1 MGILILKDG
10 SWSKSKGAM
19 RARDIVR
26 ASAVSISTR
35 PYGLEFLLR
44 GELAKMPSSMN
55 SKWAFNDK
63 RGKARIMRAPEFQLR
78 LEALSAWAD
87 HVSPP
92 WQRKC
97 LELDNTRRAFVLI
110 ACADCMHRM
119 DTHNI
124 PKATCDW
131 LQKNKFI
138 NNDKF
143 VDALALSS
151 RMIWPNASDHTDSKI
166 YLIEHDPKFKNSFER
181 MLGCVYG
188 IPVEGIYERR
198 CT

>member
-10 SWSKSKGAM
+10 SWSKSKAAHTV
-19 RARDIVR
+19 RQILR
-26 ASAVSISTR
+26 ASAVSISTM
-35 PYGLEFLLR
+35 PFGLEFLLR
-44 GELAKMPSSMN
+44 GELAKIPSSMN

-78 LEALSAWAD
+78 LEALTTWAN

-92 WQRKC
+92 PFRKC
-97 LELDNTRRAFVLI
+97 LKLDKDSRAFVLI
-110 ACADCMHRM
+110 ACADCMSRM

-124 PKATCDW
+124 PKAVCDW
-131 LQKNKFI
+131 LQKNNFI

-151 RMIWPNASDHTDSKI
+151 RMIWPNAKEHTDSKI
-166 YLIEHDPKFKNSFER
+166 YLIEHDAQFKNAFER
-181 MLGCVYG
+181 TLRCVFKFN
-188 IPVEGIYERR
+188 VTRE
-198 CT
+198 